1 MGLRPS
7 PRHCSTGSSPKSSR
21 EHYRSPTPHPSPV
34 RTASKFFRTPQPFA
48 QAEETAHARARALY
62 KARWPGLWADLS
74 YTSLLEPTRS
84 SLWRPAFSPRARE
97 VGSAALAPCS
107 ATSRCACAPPATAW
121 TKRSNMMFGAPDLV
135 RYSTNCKTALFL
147 FFKPQSIQSW
157 QRGRGAAR

>member
-7 PRHCSTGSSPKSSR
+7 PRHWQQSRIITDNSSKSSKR
-21 EHYRSPTPHPSPV
+21 TLSPPPTPHPSPV
-34 RTASKFFRTPQPFA
+34 CTGKKIARIPRPFA
-48 QAEETAHARARALY
+48 QAEETAHVRARALC
-62 KARWPGLWADLS
+62 KARWPGLWAHLS

-121 TKRSNMMFGAPDLV
+121 TKRSNIMSGAPDLGEHRAHRCSLSV
-135 RYSTNCKTALFL
+135 LKKNRN
-147 FFKPQSIQSW
+147 
-157 QRGRGAAR
+157 